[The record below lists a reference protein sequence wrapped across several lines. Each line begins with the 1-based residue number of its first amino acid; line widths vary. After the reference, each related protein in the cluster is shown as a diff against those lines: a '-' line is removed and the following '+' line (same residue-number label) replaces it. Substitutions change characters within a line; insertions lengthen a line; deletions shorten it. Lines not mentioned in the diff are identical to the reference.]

1 MNNKAIVLTNGLFHI
16 NDAKTAHGLVRG
28 TERFSISG
36 VVDTPENAGRDAG
49 ELLDGKHRNIPF
61 FGSLESA
68 IQAVPDVR
76 YLIIGI
82 ATVGGVLPPD
92 MREMVRTA
100 IRSGLS
106 VVNGLH
112 EYLSDNEEM
121 AALATAH
128 GVELI
133 DVRKPRNRADLHF
146 WTGEIWKVT
155 APVIAVMGTDCAL
168 GKRTTARLIRECC
181 QAGGINTQMIY
192 TGQTGWLQGG
202 KYGFIFDSTLNDFVS
217 GELEHAIVTCWKE
230 TQADFILLEGQ
241 ASLRNPSGPC
251 GSEFLI
257 SGNARSVVLVHAPA
271 REYYDNDAHWG
282 RIPDVGTEINLIECF
297 GSRVIAMALNTEGC
311 TPEEAVRYRDA
322 YEARFNIPVM
332 LPLEEGVEKILPV
345 LKSLKA

>member
-28 TERFSISG
+28 TERFTIAA
-36 VVDTPENAGRDAG
+36 VVDAPENAGSDAG

-68 IQAVPDVR
+68 IQAVPDAH

-121 AALATAH
+121 TALATEY

-155 APVIAVMGTDCAL
+155 APVIAIMGTDCAL
-168 GKRTTARLIRECC
+168 GKRSVPRTSPCAVL
-181 QAGGINTQMIY
+181 
-192 TGQTGWLQGG
+192 
-202 KYGFIFDSTLNDFVS
+202 
-217 GELEHAIVTCWKE
+217 
-230 TQADFILLEGQ
+230 
-241 ASLRNPSGPC
+241 ASL
-251 GSEFLI
+251 I
-257 SGNARSVVLVHAPA
+257 
-271 REYYDNDAHWG
+271 
-282 RIPDVGTEINLIECF
+282 
-297 GSRVIAMALNTEGC
+297 
-311 TPEEAVRYRDA
+311 
-322 YEARFNIPVM
+322 
-332 LPLEEGVEKILPV
+332 
-345 LKSLKA
+345 